1 MPFWPKN
8 YKESLMK
15 KIKSPLLGEVE
26 KDAAK
31 EDLKFFKSMLTDRVT
46 TYGVKDIRLEKK
58 RKISISNQKT
68 LETKQTDQM
77 PSSSLSLTNFVSD
90 SSDDKLD
97 DDNEDEDFKPQK
109 PITKK
114 YLQKREEI

>member
-1 MPFWPKN
+1 
-8 YKESLMK
+8 
-15 KIKSPLLGEVE
+15 
-26 KDAAK
+26 
-31 EDLKFFKSMLTDRVT
+31 
-46 TYGVKDIRLEKK
+46 
-58 RKISISNQKT
+58 
-68 LETKQTDQM
+68 M
-77 PSSSLSLTNFVSD
+77 PSSSSSLTNFVSD